1 MKAYQLIQWGND
13 VVLDV
18 KHQMDCA
25 KYQAAGMVELGENQE
40 EIFITVDLVFND
52 FRLPC
57 RMNRKI
63 PAIYIEQG
71 YVTKQEVKQVF
82 ISQLKKVTEVYQ

>member
-1 MKAYQLIQWGND
+1 MKSYQLIEWGND

-18 KHQMDCA
+18 KHQMDSA
-25 KYQAAGMVELGENQE
+25 KYQAAGMVELGENHD
-40 EIFITVDLVFND
+40 EIFITIDLVFND

-57 RMNRKI
+57 RMKRKI

-71 YVTKQEVKQVF
+71 YVTKQEAIYIF
-82 ISQLKKVTEVYQ
+82 TSQLNKVAEVYR

>member
-1 MKAYQLIQWGND
+1 MKAYQLIEWGSD

-18 KHQMDCA
+18 RRAIDCA
-25 KYQAAGMVELGENQE
+25 KYQAAGMVEIGENHD
-40 EIFITVDLVFND
+40 EIFITIDLVFND

-57 RMNRKI
+57 RMKRKI

-71 YVTKQEVKQVF
+71 YVTKQEVKQDF
-82 ISQLKKVTEVYQ
+82 ISQLNKVIEVY